1 MTDTRQD
8 SYNKFE
14 ILSTVP
20 YSIVDYLITNSE
32 ATWKLLNDNSPT
44 AWQSSKPNL
53 TLEQKGLLV
62 YNGVRKIN
70 DCRVFLDTGADD
82 GWLVESTQLRVSVM
96 EGVPNNHVFGTL
108 CIAFEIYTHYKVNS
122 LSNLTPRNLSIAQ
135 DLLSVLNGADVPGIG
150 RLYFDAKQTSR
161 CRLSL
166 ALGAI
171 PYKGLSLI
179 MATKSLG

>member
-20 YSIVDYLITNSE
+20 YSIVSYLIDNAE
-32 ATWKLLNDNSPT
+32 YTWKLLNDNSPT
-44 AWQSSKPNL
+44 AWQSSKPSL
-53 TLEQKGLLV
+53 TPEQKGLLV
-62 YNGVRKIN
+62 YDGVRKIN

-96 EGVPNNHVFGTL
+96 NGVPNNHIWGTL
-108 CIAFEIYTHYKVNS
+108 SIAFEIYTHFKVNS

-135 DLLSVLNGADVPGIG
+135 DLLTVLNGADVPGIG
-150 RLYFDAKQTSR
+150 RLYFDAKQTSN

-179 MATKSLG
+179 MAVKSLG

>member
-1 MTDTRQD
+1 
-8 SYNKFE
+8 
-14 ILSTVP
+14 
-20 YSIVDYLITNSE
+20 
-32 ATWKLLNDNSPT
+32 
-44 AWQSSKPNL
+44 
-53 TLEQKGLLV
+53 
-62 YNGVRKIN
+62 
-70 DCRVFLDTGADD
+70 
-82 GWLVESTQLRVSVM
+82 M